1 MRKTIISGVI
11 LAGLAAPSLALAQA
25 AAPTP
30 PAPQQHMA
38 RPEHHRPLPG
48 QLIDARL
55 AFLKTALKITP
66 GQEQQWNA
74 FATVMRQQAR
84 EMDTK
89 IEQMRQAHQNRAPNA
104 ARPDVIARLQHRQ
117 EFLAAAAA
125 RTNALL
131 TAAKP
136 LYASFSPQQKQMAD
150 ELLAHGGHHQFHHG
164 WR

>member
-11 LAGLAAPSLALAQA
+11 LAGLAAPTLALAQT
-25 AAPTP
+25 AAPAA
-30 PAPQQHMA
+30 PAPQHMA
-38 RPEHHRPLPG
+38 RMEHQRPLPG
-48 QLIDARL
+48 RLVDARL

-66 GQEQQWNA
+66 AQEQQWNA
-74 FATVMRQQAR
+74 FAAVMRQQAR

-89 IEQMRQAHQNRAPNA
+89 IEQMRKAHEARVQNATPPNA
-104 ARPDVIARLQHRQ
+104 IERLQRRQ

-150 ELLAHGGHHQFHHG
+150 ELLMHGGHHHFRHHEG
-164 WR
+164 

>member
-11 LAGLAAPSLALAQA
+11 LAGLAAPSLVLAQA
-25 AAPTP
+25 ATPTP
-30 PAPQQHMA
+30 PAPQPHMA

-48 QLIDARL
+48 QLVDARL

-66 GQEQQWNA
+66 AQEPQWNA

-84 EMDTK
+84 EMDAK
-89 IEQMRQAHQNRAPNA
+89 MEQMRQAHQTQGQGAP
-104 ARPDVIARLQHRQ
+104 RPDAIERLQHRQ

-150 ELLAHGGHHQFHHG
+150 DLLVHDGGHHFRHG